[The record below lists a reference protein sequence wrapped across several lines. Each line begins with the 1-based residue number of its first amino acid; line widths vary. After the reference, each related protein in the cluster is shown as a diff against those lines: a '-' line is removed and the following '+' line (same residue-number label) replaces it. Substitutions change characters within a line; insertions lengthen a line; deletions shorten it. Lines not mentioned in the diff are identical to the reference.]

1 VLSFLVAQRTREIGI
16 RVALGADRASLVGMV
31 LKQTLL
37 LAGTGAAIG
46 TFAGLGLT
54 GLMATMLFAVKP
66 TDPLTY
72 TAVDATLLGVA
83 VLAAWV
89 PTRRAVRID
98 PTTALRE

>member
-1 VLSFLVAQRTREIGI
+1 
-16 RVALGADRASLVGMV
+16 M
-31 LKQTLL
+31 
-37 LAGTGAAIG
+37 LAGTGAVIG
-46 TFAGLGLT
+46 TVAGLGLT

-72 TAVDATLLGVA
+72 AAVDGTLLGVA

-98 PTTALRE
+98 PTIALRE